1 MRRSTTFAGTE
12 FSGTEFA
19 GTRRPF
25 LALVLLVELVAA
37 VVLLTR
43 ATPATPATPAITAPS
58 STVVAPTP
66 PAAATQ
72 HVALRDGRTAEI
84 LVLPGPGTTGL
95 ADRIRGDL
103 DDAADAVTAFWG
115 EDWRH
120 DIAVVV
126 TGTDEQFTAM
136 GGGGSDIAAATTS
149 ERIVFAPGAAGMSDP
164 SLRIVLRHELFHH
177 AVRHVTA
184 PDAPRWLTEG
194 VADYVGRPPIP
205 LPGPAAAADLA
216 LLPTDLDLD
225 TPGAARSLAYDR
237 AWWFSR
243 FIADRYGPEGLRR
256 LYLAACGVGH
266 TDVADAVRD
275 ALGTELDEVLT
286 AWRQWLSG

>member
-12 FSGTEFA
+12 SSGTEFT
-19 GTRRPF
+19 GTRRPL

-43 ATPATPATPAITAPS
+43 ATPAITATPAPPAA
-58 STVVAPTP
+58 VVAPNP
-66 PAAATQ
+66 PAASTQ
-72 HVALRDGRTAEI
+72 HVVLRDGRTAEI
-84 LVLPGPGTTGL
+84 LVLPGPGTVGL

-115 EDWRH
+115 DDWRR

-126 TGTDEQFTAM
+126 TGTDEQFAAM

-149 ERIVFAPGAAGMSDP
+149 ERIVFAPGAAGMSDA

-177 AVRHVTA
+177 AARHVTA
-184 PDAPRWLTEG
+184 ADAPRWLTEG

-205 LPGPAAAADLA
+205 LPGPATAADLA
-216 LLPTDLDLD
+216 RLPTDVDLD

-243 FIADRYGPEGLRR
+243 FIADRYGPDGLRR
-256 LYLAACGVGH
+256 LYLATCGMGH
-266 TDVADAVRD
+266 TDIADGVRD
-275 ALGTELDEVLT
+275 VLGVQLDEVLI
-286 AWRQWLSG
+286 AWRQWLNG

>member
-12 FSGTEFA
+12 FSGTEFT
-19 GTRRPF
+19 GTRRPL

-43 ATPATPATPAITAPS
+43 ATPATPAITATPAPS
-58 STVVAPTP
+58 SAVAPTP

-115 EDWRH
+115 EDWRR

-149 ERIVFAPGAAGMSDP
+149 ERIVFAPGAAGMSDAA
-164 SLRIVLRHELFHH
+164 LRIVLRHELFHH

-216 LLPTDLDLD
+216 RLPTDLDLD

-243 FIADRYGPEGLRR
+243 FIADRYGPDSLRR
-256 LYLAACGVGH
+256 LYLATCGVGH
-266 TDVADAVRD
+266 TDIADGVRD
-275 ALGTELDEVLT
+275 VLGTELDEVLT